1 MIFNAY
7 LLRNGNN
14 TFIMLGLNQCM
25 YRFSVDYTASVPKMS
40 LRLFQTIND
49 QFNIVYK
56 FFDLIFK
63 KRGLKRS
70 FFYFKPY
77 KIVLII

>member
-1 MIFNAY
+1 MAY

-14 TFIMLGLNQCM
+14 TLIMLGLNQCM

-56 FFDLIFK
+56 FLI
-63 KRGLKRS
+63 
-70 FFYFKPY
+70 
-77 KIVLII
+77 

>member
-7 LLRNGNN
+7 LLKNGNMHIDN
-14 TFIMLGLNQCM
+14 ARLNQCM

-70 FFYFKPY
+70 FFYLKPY
-77 KIVLII
+77 K